1 MYEGGGNRECSNPP
15 GELTTAD
22 KPLVSIVIATYNMA
36 AYVPLAVK
44 SVLDQIYKNI
54 EVIIVD
60 DGSTDDT
67 RDALKTYLSDPR
79 VRYFFQENKGQAAA
93 KNYGVRESQGEYVAF
108 LDGDDM
114 WDPEKLDLQIPLLL
128 QSEAV
133 GLVYSRVLYIDET
146 GKELRV
152 ADNELFRG
160 RVSGPLLIRNFIGF
174 GTCVVK
180 KECFD
185 RLGGFEERIHMGIDY
200 ELWLRFSTR
209 YEFDYVDLPLLR
221 YRLWP
226 GQMSKNVRGRYLNGI
241 EIMKKF
247 LQEFPGAVDKD
258 TENEAWAHTYVGF
271 GQCVQ
276 TIDRQFGQAM
286 KLYLRALGHKPG
298 YLPAWKAII
307 MAILDLEKHVAL

>member
-1 MYEGGGNRECSNPP
+1 MVN
-15 GELTTAD
+15 
-22 KPLVSIVIATYNMA
+22 KPLVSVVIATYNMA
-36 AYVPLAVK
+36 AYVLLAVK
-44 SVLDQIYKNI
+44 SVLDQTYKNT

-67 RDALKTYLSDPR
+67 REALKTYLNDPR
-79 VRYFFQENKGQAAA
+79 VRYLFQKNKGQAAA

-114 WDPEKLDLQIPLLL
+114 WAPEKLDVQIPLFLN
-128 QSEAV
+128 SEAV
-133 GLVYSRVLYIDET
+133 GLVYSRVLYIDEI
-146 GKELRV
+146 GKELSV

-174 GTCVVK
+174 GTCVVR

-185 RLGGFEERIHMGIDY
+185 RLGGFEERLRMGIDY

-209 YEFDYVDLPLLR
+209 YDFDYVDLPLLR

-226 GQMSKNVRGRYLNGI
+226 GQMSKNFRGRYLNGI
-241 EIMKKF
+241 EIMKNF

-271 GQCVQ
+271 GQCVKS
-276 TIDRQFGQAM
+276 IDRRLGQAL

-298 YLPAWKAII
+298 YLPAWRAII
-307 MAILDLEKHVAL
+307 TAILNLEKHASL